1 MLARVKGT
9 PGTLQ
14 QGGAS
19 FLTTHWSV
27 VAQSALTNVPEAE
40 NAIAKLCETYWP
52 PIYSFIRR
60 RGYSPADAQ
69 DLTQSFFAFFLRTRA
84 YARVDQLN
92 GKFRSF
98 LLASVKNFLSDSWD
112 HDRAVKRGG
121 NFEFLVL
128 DQQMAETFYDAGRDT
143 DSTAE
148 SLFDVRWAKTLTSGA
163 LNSLRQELDAEGKAE
178 VFEQL
183 KSFLIG
189 GSVVLS
195 YDEASARTGIPAATV
210 KTHVHRLRLRYRE
223 IVRREVART
232 VSGPHQI
239 DEELRYLCSVL
250 ADAA

>member
-1 MLARVKGT
+1 MLKAT

-14 QGGAS
+14 EGGAS
-19 FLTTHWSV
+19 FATTHWSV
-27 VAQSALTNVPEAE
+27 IAQSALTNVPEAK
-40 NAIAKLCETYWP
+40 NALAELCKTYWP

-69 DLTQSFFAFFLRTRA
+69 DLTQSFFAFFLRTKA
-84 YARVDQLN
+84 YARVDQLS

-98 LLASVKNFLSDSWD
+98 LLASVKNFLSDNWD
-112 HDRAVKRGG
+112 RGRAVKRGG
-121 NFEFLVL
+121 DFEFVSL
-128 DQQMAETFYDAGRDT
+128 DQETAESFYDAASAA

-163 LNSLRQELDAEGKAE
+163 LNSLRWELHAEGKTE
-178 VFEQL
+178 IFEQL

-189 GSVVLS
+189 GSVLPS
-195 YDEASARTGIPAATV
+195 YGEASTRTGLPAATV

-223 IVRREVART
+223 LVRREVART
-232 VSGPHQI
+232 VSGPHQV
-239 DEELRYLCSVL
+239 DEELHYLCSVL